1 MNVQIWKS
9 ETQKIFWSIIA
20 LVIIGFLYGL
30 MPLVTAKSQVAGFL
44 ESGTI
49 STPWYCYVFPIIMA
63 GVYVFMFMSA
73 NKIASI
79 LKAEDAKSFKFISYS
94 FCIYAVSNL
103 MAMIPNAGSIISTIF
118 GICAIVLFIMAFKGL
133 KESASMPELVH
144 SGANVLFIGY
154 ILALVAAVLS
164 FIPTAG
170 PILAFIIALVVFVL
184 EIIGWVRFMKAEPE
198 L

>member
-1 MNVQIWKS
+1 MNLQIWKS

-30 MPLVTAKSQVAGFL
+30 MPLVDPVAAAKGAVGYSM
-44 ESGTI
+44 
-49 STPWYCYVFPIIMA
+49 PWYCYVFPIIMA
-63 GVYVFMFMSA
+63 GVYVFMFLSA

-103 MAMIPNAGSIISTIF
+103 MALIPSAGSIISTIF

-144 SGANVLFIGY
+144 SGANMLFIGY

>member
-1 MNVQIWKS
+1 MNLQIWKS

-30 MPLVTAKSQVAGFL
+30 MPLVTLESRAAGFL
-44 ESGTI
+44 ETGSLG
-49 STPWYCYVFPIIMA
+49 TPWYNYVFPIIMA
-63 GVYVFMFMSA
+63 GVYVFMFLSA

-103 MAMIPNAGSIISTIF
+103 MALIPSAGSIISTIF

-144 SGANVLFIGY
+144 SGANMLFIGY

>member
-1 MNVQIWKS
+1 MNLQIWKG

-20 LVIIGFLYGL
+20 LVIIEFLYLL
-30 MPLVTAKSQVAGFL
+30 MPLVTLGSRASSFVETGSL
-44 ESGTI
+44 G
-49 STPWYCYVFPIIMA
+49 TPWYCYVFPIIMA
-63 GVYVFMFMSA
+63 CVYGFMFLSA

-79 LKAEDAKSFKFISYS
+79 LKAEDAKNFKFISYS
-94 FCIYAVSNL
+94 FCIYAVASL
-103 MAMIPNAGSIISTIF
+103 MAMIPSAGSIITKII

-133 KESASMPELVH
+133 KESASMPELVRG
-144 SGANVLFIGY
+144 GANLLFIGY
-154 ILALVAAVLS
+154 ILALVAKVLS
-164 FIPTAG
+164 FIPVAG